1 MEVVIVQ
8 LQLLIYVK
16 LELQYEADTEQDIP
30 M

>member
-1 MEVVIVQ
+1 MEAVIVQ
-8 LQLLIYVK
+8 LQLLMYVK